1 MEIKLG
7 GVEVKNP
14 THTSKAMSI
23 MLWGASGVGK
33 TTLAMTA
40 PGKKL
45 LVQFDNKGD
54 QSISHRD
61 DYVIADLS
69 LSKYDII
76 GQCKGT
82 DNPLFLDNL
91 LKQDPS
97 IETIIVDSLTSFGE
111 LAMEYAVKNT
121 SAKTPLTIE
130 APGQLGWGI
139 QASIVFQFMTSMIRV
154 ASRHDKHIIFIAHEK
169 DIDKEDNP
177 LQSTVSV
184 TGGLKQALPAKL
196 SEVWY
201 LADETKGKAIHIR
214 GSQSR
219 KPMKTRMFE
228 TAGLPKFMWKFDP
241 EELKGEG
248 IAEWHKKWSET
259 GKKIPL
265 PA

>member
-1 MEIKLG
+1 
-7 GVEVKNP
+7 
-14 THTSKAMSI
+14 
-23 MLWGASGVGK
+23 
-33 TTLAMTA
+33 MTA

-45 LVQFDNKGD
+45 LVLFDNKGD
-54 QSISHRD
+54 QSISHRTD
-61 DYVIADLS
+61 VTVADLS
-69 LSKYDII
+69 TSKYDII

-91 LKQDPS
+91 LKASPD
-97 IETIIVDSLTSFGE
+97 IETVVVDSITSFGE
-111 LAMEYAVKNT
+111 LAMEYTVKNT

-130 APGQLGWGI
+130 APGMLGWGI
-139 QASIVFQFMTSMIRV
+139 QASIVFQFMNAMTRV
-154 ASRHDKHIIFIAHEK
+154 ASRHGKHIIFIAHEK

-177 LQSTVSV
+177 LQSTVNL

-219 KPMKTRMFE
+219 KPMKTRMFQ
-228 TAGLPKFMWKFDP
+228 TDGLPKFPWKFDP
-241 EELKGEG
+241 ESLKGDG
-248 IAEWHKKWSET
+248 IAEWHKMWCAS

-265 PA
+265 PV